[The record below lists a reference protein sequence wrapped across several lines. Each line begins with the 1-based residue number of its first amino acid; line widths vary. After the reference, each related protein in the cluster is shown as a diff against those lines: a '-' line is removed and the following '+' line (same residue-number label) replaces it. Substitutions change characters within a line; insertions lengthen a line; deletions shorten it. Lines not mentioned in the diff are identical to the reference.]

1 MKSELS
7 KSEQIKKY
15 LSKKM
20 VLGFTALLM
29 GVAIIVVCSIIPLA
43 IEPSKWNS
51 AEFISDEIILV
62 ALTIMGEVCL
72 ALIGQGYNQAQPMS
86 KIARATT
93 EFEKSL
99 EENIGNQITAFDQ
112 WVKQRLEPHDQEDKY
127 LRLLHNQGIENTNYL
142 KLEREELKKCLVAPQ
157 KINGIYYRQITK
169 NQYKMILEIMDGKY
183 SIRFVS
189 CDIYRKLSKID
200 NDKTISEKLSNQQK
214 KRSATLVA
222 SVFSK
227 SILVVCSGLIFG
239 ALVPTGGSFET
250 TTMLMKLFTRMFCFA
265 SAGFFGFFVGQ
276 QINDIDAEYIADK
289 VDVHKRYKSD
299 VDFKP
304 LTEQELARSEFIES
318 VKTQNRE
325 YMIELKEKENGSV

>member
-1 MKSELS
+1 MKTELS

-20 VLGFTALLM
+20 ILGFTAMLM
-29 GVAIIVVCSIIPLA
+29 GLAIIVVCSIVPLA

-99 EENIGNQITAFDQ
+99 EENIGNEITAFDQ
-112 WVKQRLEPHDQEDKY
+112 RVKQRLEPHDQNEKY
-127 LRLLHNQGIENTNYL
+127 LRLLHNIGIENTHYL
-142 KLEREELKKCLVAPQ
+142 TLERTELKKCLEAPQ
-157 KINGIYYRQITK
+157 KIKGVYYRQITK
-169 NQYKMILEIMDGKY
+169 QQFKVIEEIMNGKF
-183 SIRFVS
+183 SINFVS

-214 KRSATLVA
+214 KKSATLIS
-222 SVFSK
+222 SVFTK
-227 SILVVCSGLIFG
+227 SLLVVCTGLIFG
-239 ALVPTGGSFET
+239 ALVPTGGDFET
-250 TTMLMKLFTRMFCFA
+250 TTILMKLFTRMFCFA

-299 VDFKP
+299 VAFKP
-304 LTEQELARSEFIES
+304 LTEQELARNEFIES
-318 VKTQNRE
+318 VKLQNL
-325 YMIELKEKENGSV
+325 IELKEIENGSV